1 MKLRLFPRTKPIIG
15 MIHVGALP
23 GTPANKLSLAK
34 IIADAV
40 REARIYREAGLDGVA
55 LENMHDVPYLRDGV
69 GPEIVAAMSIVGQ
82 AVKEEFNG
90 VTGIQILAAANCEAM
105 AVAHAAGLDWVRVEG
120 FAFAH
125 VADEGIIDS
134 CAAELLRY
142 RKKIGAE
149 KVQVW
154 ADIKKKHSSHAITA
168 DISLGET
175 AHAAEFMRADALIV
189 TGPVT
194 GRAPE
199 STDVEEA
206 KSHCEIPVVLGSGM
220 DAANIEKFLPSADA
234 FIVGSAFKRG
244 GHWTN
249 AVDAAMVGKFMKSVE
264 RASRHAR

>member
-1 MKLRLFPRTKPIIG
+1 MRLRLFAKAKPIIG

-23 GTPANKLSLAK
+23 GTPASQLPLAK
-34 IIADAV
+34 IVVNAV
-40 REARIYREAGLDGVA
+40 REARIYREAGLDGIA
-55 LENMHDVPYLRDGV
+55 LENMHDVPYLRGTV
-69 GPEIVAAMSIVGQ
+69 GPEIISAMSIIGQ
-82 AVKEEFNG
+82 AVKVEFGG
-90 VTGIQILAAANCEAM
+90 VTGIQILAAANREAV

-142 RKKIGAE
+142 RKQIGAGRVE
-149 KVQVW
+149 VW

-194 GRAPE
+194 GQAPQP
-199 STDVEEA
+199 TDVEEA
-206 KSHCEIPVVLGSGM
+206 KSHAKIPVLLGSGM
-220 DAANIEKFLPSADA
+220 DAGNIKKFLPAADG
-234 FIVGSAFKRG
+234 FIVGSAFKKA
-244 GHWTN
+244 GHWKN
-249 AVDAAMVGKFMKSVE
+249 PVDARMVEKFMKQL
-264 RASRHAR
+264 